1 MNKLKFGYRLKL
13 FQRHASPRKPSR
25 NRSRSP
31 ARESPEVGRP
41 RSTGSELPDIGV
53 DHNLIDMSRS
63 SASDDDVSYDSSSG
77 SIKSGDRNAGPID
90 VDTLRRH
97 RLKVRNKDAGARMPK
112 IIESPSSCT
121 HGSGREKSI
130 HYMMP
135 SQCSSGESQESNF
148 INGNN
153 LTGKVD
159 RTSPSSVIYMFDSS
173 YPIEIDPEGSSSD
186 CIAEKYSLAESD
198 GPSLLI
204 PTLSDNYA
212 QSDALDRHA
221 IPAGQSINALTAL
234 PKVTSLPLPT
244 DSPSS
249 SLTALAE
256 KPSNATSGDQCVVSP
271 EESGCASSIK
281 CGKASSGMEN
291 MGTAMGNNGA
301 SSVVGSIV
309 TSGSNDNKGSGSLSK
324 EFLVLKKVAEKNEFK
339 MVVALSNKKS
349 STSSNFIS
357 NSSSVSLDG
366 KLMNYDELVVKSPD
380 VLMNGNYK
388 SGVEDPPDLIDTN
401 TLSSDPFKGTEEDS
415 TVLSLPPPQPSSQEI
430 IVPMEQDFIILQDD
444 SLPSDSSDSSG
455 SLSYT
460 MSDVS
465 DLEVIGDI
473 SICDETKRL
482 IEAHILYAED
492 AATNIY
498 HPARQ
503 KKSAMRVGSVF
514 KNLEN
519 NGCHLNQPA
528 PLSADLNVNRT
539 RSSSRIRSLKSSGS
553 LPTVDE
559 DCIAVTKVP
568 VESSIS
574 SVNSCSIKTIRNRK
588 LTWYDDMVNWSK
600 PFTLRTDE
608 SFDVSTVSSAISS
621 RLKDITQYN
630 AMDQFIGNFINGI
643 CQLNGNF
650 DFDVSEQ
657 EEI

>member
-1 MNKLKFGYRLKL
+1 
-13 FQRHASPRKPSR
+13 
-25 NRSRSP
+25 
-31 ARESPEVGRP
+31 
-41 RSTGSELPDIGV
+41 
-53 DHNLIDMSRS
+53 
-63 SASDDDVSYDSSSG
+63 
-77 SIKSGDRNAGPID
+77 
-90 VDTLRRH
+90 
-97 RLKVRNKDAGARMPK
+97 
-112 IIESPSSCT
+112 
-121 HGSGREKSI
+121 
-130 HYMMP
+130 MMP

-153 LTGKVD
+153 LTGKLD
-159 RTSPSSVIYMFDSS
+159 RH
-173 YPIEIDPEGSSSD
+173 
-186 CIAEKYSLAESD
+186 
-198 GPSLLI
+198 
-204 PTLSDNYA
+204 
-212 QSDALDRHA
+212 ALDRHA

-234 PKVTSLPLPT
+234 PKVTTLPLPT

-415 TVLSLPPPQPSSQEI
+415 TVLSLSPPQPSSQEI
-430 IVPMEQDFIILQDD
+430 IVPIEQDFIILQDD
-444 SLPSDSSDSSG
+444 SLPFDSSDSSG

-608 SFDVSTVSSAISS
+608 SFDVSTVSSAIFS